1 MFFFF
6 FQAEDGIRDDLVTG
20 VQTCALPISA
30 GAETER
36 VRVFRIGAGL
46 VVLTLAAGLVAG
58 ATGYM
63 RLARLLAS
71 SVFSGGV
78 LALTLYACTRVAT
91 GVVALTLRVWPLN
104 LPQMVQHHRDQ

>member
-1 MFFFF
+1 ML
-6 FQAEDGIRDDLVTG
+6 AGIVVLGRSLTSG
-20 VQTCALPISA
+20 SLRLRSAA

-71 SVFSGGV
+71 SVFSGGG
-78 LALTLYACTRVAT
+78 LALTLYACNRVAV
-91 GVVALTLRVWPLN
+91 GGVALTLRGWRPNPVP
-104 LPQMVQHHRDQ
+104 